1 MLGPSPHWDQI
12 QNSKNA
18 HPHAKILC
26 RTPCCFAEP
35 FSLHI
40 VLDLQHFYFPLK
52 NDVSAKWIPDRKKG
66 GCCDLDMLK
75 NKLQIPETHKK
86 KQNRHS
92 HKLSGPISISYCDTI
107 CLAASFVVGPPC
119 CASNHQSWRCT
130 VCSSS
135 TIMDKEDV
143 TSRIKHSATEIS
155 SWCTACFS
163 SQYKMSVLAWVMNEG
178 IKAESI

>member
-1 MLGPSPHWDQI
+1 MPRFCVGPRVVLLNHSLCILFLTCNIFISPWKMMWALSGFLIERKADVVI
-12 QNSKNA
+12 LTCW
-18 HPHAKILC
+18 KINY
-26 RTPCCFAEP
+26 RFQKPT
-35 FSLHI
+35 
-40 VLDLQHFYFPLK
+40 
-52 NDVSAKWIPDRKKG
+52 
-66 GCCDLDMLK
+66 
-75 NKLQIPETHKK
+75 KK